1 MTTPHAALLQLV
13 SSGEAGS
20 VDDDETFLLSVHEH
34 RMTAAVLLAHQQ
46 GRLSLPASVATTLSI
61 WDLAERREHLRFWK
75 AIEEVHRRLAP
86 TGAEVAVLKGVATE
100 ARWYDEPGQRIAT
113 DVDLLLAP
121 DVLDS
126 AAELVAVID
135 PDRGMSASIDWL
147 VRRRLLQH
155 VDLHV
160 GPVQVDLHF
169 DPLKIG
175 IPTRQIA
182 EVWTSTQLLPTPHGM
197 IRVLRPE
204 MELVLF
210 LLHLNKDSFAYLG
223 PFLDVRQIVERAELD
238 WSYLAAFVAE
248 EGLAVPVFKSL
259 AVVANLLNLDVNV
272 LRPTGVRARTWDRL
286 WGPRVRLR
294 GDEGRLAAPRAQRLL
309 AFHASRRM
317 RDVVLESSRQLLP
330 PRQLLEVAGYLQPG
344 GSYLRSLTV
353 DRLRA
358 DDRRVPAMLGGSAE
372 HVIDYG
378 SGEGDRANRVSL
390 DGGKGTWRKAR

>member
-1 MTTPHAALLQLV
+1 MTAPHAVLLQLV
-13 SSGEAGS
+13 SSGEAGP
-20 VDDDETFLLSVHEH
+20 VDDAETFLLSVHEH

-46 GRLSLPASVATTLSI
+46 GRLPLPASVATTLSI

-100 ARWYDEPGQRIAT
+100 VRWYDEPGQRIAT

-121 DVLDS
+121 DVLNN

-135 PDRGMSASIDWL
+135 PNRGMSASIDWL

-155 VDLHV
+155 VDLRV

-182 EVWTSTQLLPTPHGM
+182 EVWTSTQLLPTPHGTV
-197 IRVLRPE
+197 RVLCPE
-204 MELVLF
+204 IELVLF

-259 AVVANLLNLDVNV
+259 AAIADLLGLDVNV
-272 LRPTGVRARTWDRL
+272 PRPSGVRPRIWDRL
-286 WGPRVRLR
+286 WGPRARLR
-294 GDEGRLAAPRAQRLL
+294 GHEGRSAAPRAQRLL
-309 AFHASRRM
+309 GFHASGRRM
-317 RDVVLESSRQLLP
+317 RDVVLESRRQLLP
-330 PRQLLEVAGYLQPG
+330 PRQLLEVAGKLQPG

-353 DRLRA
+353 DRSRA
-358 DDRRVPAMLGGSAE
+358 NDRRISATQGRSAE

-378 SGEGDRANRVSL
+378 SGESDRANRVSL
-390 DGGKGTWRKAR
+390 DGGKGT